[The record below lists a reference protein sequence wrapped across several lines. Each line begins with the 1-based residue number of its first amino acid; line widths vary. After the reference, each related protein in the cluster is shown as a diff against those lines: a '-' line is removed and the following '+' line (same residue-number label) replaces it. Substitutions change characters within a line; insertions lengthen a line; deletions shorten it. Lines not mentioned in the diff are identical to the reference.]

1 VRQKEIDGHGILFVS
16 VTKRDE
22 WRETMHINF
31 RTYRTIKLT
40 LAQILHTRPNSH
52 AEQHLNTLS
61 LLICGI
67 VAAQHVQ
74 FDKIA
79 SHAPIRG
86 RKNESLITRFRRWV
100 KHDHITLE
108 ALWLPLARAVLSS
121 LAHAPLTILLDGT
134 AAGRGCVVLM
144 ASVVYRHHA
153 IPLLW
158 TVVKGKKGHLPEAL
172 HCELIRQLQELI
184 PPDATVTLLG
194 DGEFDGTEL
203 QTSLRAR
210 KWEYVCRTARSIL
223 IFAQDRLFTVGDL
236 PLSRGEAVAIAD
248 ARMTAKQY
256 GPILLIGV
264 WDAKQQQPIYLISS
278 LSDADEAVKCYR
290 VRFRIECMFAN
301 HKSRG
306 FRIDKSHLAAPER
319 LARLLI
325 ATALAYV
332 WLVAAAVFAQEQG
345 WVEQFHRK
353 DRCDLGLFQI
363 GLRAIQYALRE
374 GLRVPVSFRLPI
386 DPPTVPH
393 IANGF
398 SVR

>member
-1 VRQKEIDGHGILFVS
+1 
-16 VTKRDE
+16 
-22 WRETMHINF
+22 MHINF
-31 RTYRTIKLT
+31 RTYRTIKRT
-40 LAQILHTRPNSH
+40 LAQVLHTRADSH
-52 AEQHLNTLS
+52 AEQHLNTLT

-74 FDKIA
+74 FDKLA

-100 KHDHITLE
+100 KHTDIT
-108 ALWLPLARAVLSS
+108 ADAIWLPFARAVLAS
-121 LAHAPLTILLDGT
+121 LAQTPLSILLDGT
-134 AAGRGCVVLM
+134 SAGRGCMLLM
-144 ASVVYRHHA
+144 ASVVYRSRA

-158 TVVKGKKGHLPEAL
+158 TVVKGKKGHLPQQL
-172 HCELIRQLQELI
+172 HCALVRRLQDLI

-203 QTSLRAR
+203 QSTIRAT
-210 KWEYVCRTARSIL
+210 KWQYVCRTATNIL
-223 IFAQDRLFTVGDL
+223 ISAAGRVFTVGDL
-236 PLSRGEAVAIAD
+236 PLTRGEAIGLAD
-248 ARMTAKQY
+248 VRMSAKQY

-264 WDAKQQQPIYLISS
+264 WDAKQQQPIYLITS
-278 LSDADEAVKCYR
+278 LADADDAVERYR
-290 VRFRIECMFAN
+290 LRFRIECMFAN

-319 LARLLI
+319 LARLVI
-325 ATALAYV
+325 ATSLAYL
-332 WLVAAAVFAQEQG
+332 WIHAAAVFARGQG
-345 WVEQFHRK
+345 WVEQFHRT

-374 GLRVPVSFRLPI
+374 GLRVPVSFLLPI
-386 DPPTVPH
+386 DPPAAPQM
-393 IANGF
+393 ANGF